1 MRNLIHQSKMS
12 GKLDEMYAINTN
24 TLTNEFCIK
33 QHKAKGGKNICAKC
47 YSFKMLGTYRKNAV
61 PALQRNS
68 DLLSSR
74 ILTYEEIVAFKP
86 KGKLGIYRFDGH
98 GELINGIHLKNCM
111 MIAEYHPEFVFAL
124 WSKRKD
130 LVQEY
135 VREYGKPDNM
145 VLVYSN
151 PVIDR
156 VMSTPPEY
164 FDKVFN
170 NISKEYVPTWPLAMR
185 AWRNGKPWENC
196 TGQRCKDCKLCYTSN
211 ETIIVE
217 KVK

>member
-12 GKLDEMYAINTN
+12 GKLDEMFAINTN
-24 TLTNEFCIK
+24 TLTNEFCLK
-33 QHKAKGGKNICAKC
+33 QHKAKGDKHICIKC
-47 YSFKMLGTYRKNAV
+47 YSFKSLLEYRQNCV
-61 PALQRNS
+61 EPFQRNS

-74 ILTYEEIVAFKP
+74 ILTHEEIMAFKP

-98 GELINGIHLKNCM
+98 GELINNIHLKNCM

-130 LVQEY
+130 LVQNY
-135 VREYGKPDNM
+135 VFSSGKPDNM
-145 VLVYSN
+145 VLIYSN

-156 VMSTPPEY
+156 VMSKPPKY

-170 NISKEYVPTWPLAMR
+170 NVSGEHPL
-185 AWRNGKPWENC
+185 ENC
-196 TGQRCKDCKLCYTSN
+196 TGQKCKDCKLCYVSD

>member
-1 MRNLIHQSKMS
+1 MIHQSKMS
-12 GKLDEMYAINTN
+12 GKLEEMYAINTN

-98 GELINGIHLKNCM
+98 GELINGNHLKNCM
-111 MIAEYHPEFVFAL
+111 MIAEYHPEFVFGM
-124 WSKRKD
+124 WSKRKK

-135 VREYGKPDNM
+135 VSEYGKPDNM

-151 PVIDR
+151 PVIDQ

-170 NISKEYVPTWPLAMR
+170 NVSKEYVPTWPLAMR

-196 TGQRCKDCKLCYTSN
+196 TGQRCKDCKLCYVSD

>member
-1 MRNLIHQSKMS
+1 MKDLIHQSKML

-33 QHKAKGGKNICAKC
+33 QHKAKGGKHICSKC
-47 YSFKMLGTYRKNAV
+47 YSFRYLLGYRKNAV

-74 ILTYEEIVAFKP
+74 ILTYEEIAAFKP

-98 GELINGIHLKNCM
+98 GELINEIHLKNYM

-130 LVQEY
+130 LVQKY
-135 VREYGKPDNM
+135 VKSCGKPDNM

-151 PVIDR
+151 PTIDR
-156 VMSTPPEY
+156 VMSAPPPC

-170 NISKEYVPTWPLAMR
+170 NVSSGGHE
-185 AWRNGKPWENC
+185 WENC
-196 TGQRCKDCKLCYTSN
+196 TGQRCKDCKLCYTS
-211 ETIIVE
+211 ETKVIVE

>member
-1 MRNLIHQSKMS
+1 MRNLIHQSRMS

-24 TLTNEFCIK
+24 TLTNEFCIR
-33 QHKAKGGKNICAKC
+33 QHKAKGKKHICPEC
-47 YSFKMLGTYRKNAV
+47 YSFKMLETYRSNAV
-61 PALQRNS
+61 PAFQRNS

-74 ILTYEEIVAFKP
+74 VLTYEEIIAFKP

-98 GELINGIHLKNCM
+98 GELINNIHLKNCM

-130 LVQEY
+130 LVQNY
-135 VREYGKPDNM
+135 VFSSGKPDNM
-145 VLVYSN
+145 VLIYSN

-156 VMSTPPEY
+156 VMSTPPAY

-170 NISKEYVPTWPLAMR
+170 NVRSEHPL
-185 AWRNGKPWENC
+185 ENC
-196 TGQRCKDCKLCYTSN
+196 TGQRCKDCQLCYKSD
-211 ETIIVE
+211 ETVIVE

>member
-33 QHKAKGGKNICAKC
+33 MHLAINEHLARKAKKRKRICTEC
-47 YSFKMLGTYRKNAV
+47 YSFKMLKGHRKNAV
-61 PALQRNS
+61 PAFQRNS

-74 ILTYEEIVAFKP
+74 VLTRGEVMAFKP
-86 KGKLGIYRFDGH
+86 KGKLGIYRFNGH
-98 GELINGIHLKNCM
+98 GELINNIHLKNCM

-130 LVQEY
+130 LVQNY
-135 VREYGKPDNM
+135 VFSNGKPDNM
-145 VLVYSN
+145 VLIYSN
-151 PVIDR
+151 PIIDQ
-156 VMSTPPEY
+156 VMSKPPVP

-170 NISKEYVPTWPLAMR
+170 NVSGGHPL
-185 AWRNGKPWENC
+185 ENC
-196 TGQRCKDCKLCYTSN
+196 TGQRCKDCQLCYKSD
-211 ETIIVE
+211 ETVIVE

>member
-1 MRNLIHQSKMS
+1 MIHQSKMS
-12 GKLDEMYAINTN
+12 GKLDEMFAINTN
-24 TLTNEFCIK
+24 TLTNEFCNT
-33 QHKAKGGKNICAKC
+33 QHKAKGDKHICSKC
-47 YSFKMLGTYRKNAV
+47 YSFKMLGTYRQNAV

-74 ILTYEEIVAFKP
+74 ILTYEEIVEFKP

-98 GELINGIHLKNCM
+98 GELINDIHLKNCM
-111 MIAEYHPEFVFAL
+111 MIAEYNPEFVFGM

-135 VREYGKPDNM
+135 VSEYGKPDNM
-145 VLVYSN
+145 VLIYSN
-151 PVIDR
+151 PVIDQ
-156 VMSTPPEY
+156 VMSKPPVP

-170 NISKEYVPTWPLAMR
+170 NVSGEHPL
-185 AWRNGKPWENC
+185 ENC
-196 TGQRCKDCKLCYTSN
+196 TGQRCKDCKLCYVS
-211 ETIIVE
+211 ETKVIVE